1 MSNEKVIHNELFT
14 DPHNISKS
22 CLQTKFMRSWVSSMA
37 KFILVLNM
45 NRIPVFVTPYL
56 CGFYP
61 DLKKKF
67 VGYPAIFLIAD
78 KKDKNKKP
86 YYVKAVS
93 LKPKQ
98 MCRIFSLKKSP

>member
-1 MSNEKVIHNELFT
+1 
-14 DPHNISKS
+14 
-22 CLQTKFMRSWVSSMA
+22 MA

-61 DLKKKF
+61 DFKKKF

-98 MCRIFSLKKSP
+98 MCRIFSLKKNPHSIITLVFFMIFKVRILTTAKLN